1 MADKNI
7 KVKIDRAGVNSDLK
21 KISNDLKSAG
31 DNADS
36 LAKSNTSANKSL
48 SNMIPIA
55 KSAAV
60 GIAGVATAAVAGAT
74 ALVSFTRQNTLAI
87 KEMEKSARLAGL
99 NTQAFQAYAYAANS
113 VSVSQEKLSDILKDV
128 NDRVGEF
135 IAEGGGEFQ
144 FIFEELLQPIGVT
157 TDALKEMSSTEV
169 LGAVQKGLD
178 AVNADAKLTTTTYER
193 LANDATLLQ
202 PLLEDNGKALNEL
215 AKEANDLGLIIT
227 PDQIESAKEFNRQFE
242 ILERQTTVFGQ
253 SLASELAEPMKELV
267 KLSGV
272 LLKSLSQTF
281 EIGLTAKI
289 ENKRDEISELEASI
303 FERIKNAKEF
313 GGVTVLDA
321 LNPFSTDTGDT
332 GAMTK
337 DLERLRKELDLLEGQ
352 KKKINNSVNE
362 PENNSDDTSDS
373 PQDKLIAY
381 LKAEIERLK
390 NQSSDT
396 SESDDS
402 LKRRSDHLNQWI
414 AQTEE
419 FNNTEQQNLDL
430 WRDTQLT
437 QLEEWYE
444 LNKEKKDQY
453 EEALYNIGAKWDDE
467 STKLEDKRR
476 KESLDKDKKS
486 QQEKLAAFSAGQDAL
501 NSLADA
507 AEGRSAKLNALV
519 QGAAIFQASN
529 NVILAA
535 SQALALPG
543 DATVIQKM
551 SSYALVATA
560 GANLLSQFNSISEP
574 SRQTGGY
581 MQSGTP
587 YQVGGG
593 AHTSDPE
600 MYQSGGKSYLIDS
613 QAGMMT
619 RVTGNPGSQS
629 GQSGGVA
636 VSINNY
642 GQESTASVTDGGID
656 ENGVRQMII
665 EMTPSIMA
673 KEVNNASSPYRNA
686 MSVNSKTQ
694 WDYS

>member
-1 MADKNI
+1 MAEKTIKI
-7 KVKIDRAGVNSDLK
+7 KVDKTGAQRALDEINKTLGKVGLKAGVAK
-21 KISNDLKSAG
+21 KG
-31 DNADS
+31 ADD
-36 LAKSNTSANKSL
+36 ANGSMGK
-48 SNMIPIA
+48 MIPIMSNVA
-55 KSAAV
+55 LGLAGVGVAATASSAAL
-60 GIAGVATAAVAGAT
+60 VA
-74 ALVSFTRQNTLAI
+74 FTRQNTLAI
-87 KEMEKSARLAGL
+87 KEMEKSARMAGI

-113 VSVSQEKLSDILKDV
+113 VGISQEKLGDILKDV
-128 NDRVGEF
+128 NDKVGDF
-135 IAEGGGEFQ
+135 VSTGGGEFKDV
-144 FIFEELLQPIGVT
+144 FDNVLDPIGIT
-157 TDALKEMSSTEV
+157 IDQLKEMSSTEV
-169 LGAVQKGLD
+169 LIAVNKGLED
-178 AVNADAKLTTTTYER
+178 LGANGQEATFALESI
-193 LANDATLLQ
+193 ANDAVLLQ
-202 PLLEDNGKALNEL
+202 PLLEDNGKALKDL
-215 AKEANDLGLIIT
+215 SQEARDMGLIISPGQVKAANDFNKAFEAT
-227 PDQIESAKEFNRQFE
+227 AGKVDSFSQLLTAKMAPALTGLVELAGDLVTYLAGAFNLTLESQIESINDKIEKQVE
-242 ILERQTTVFGQ
+242 LIEKLKKDG
-253 SLASELAEPMKELV
+253 ASGNSYGALNNAPVETQIAIAESAIAGYRAELQALNSD
-267 KLSGV
+267 LSNTN
-272 LLKSLSQTF
+272 S
-281 EIGLTAKI
+281 LTAVTI
-289 ENKRDEISELEASI
+289 TGGGGTNTGGTSVTGLGATSPDEDKA
-303 FERIKNAKEF
+303 
-313 GGVTVLDA
+313 
-321 LNPFSTDTGDT
+321 
-332 GAMTK
+332 
-337 DLERLRKELDLLEGQ
+337 
-352 KKKINNSVNE
+352 NE
-362 PENNSDDTSDS
+362 
-373 PQDKLIAY
+373 DK
-381 LKAEIERLK
+381 
-390 NQSSDT
+390 
-396 SESDDS
+396 
-402 LKRRSDHLNQWI
+402 LKRRSDYLNQWI

-444 LNKEKKDQY
+444 LNKDKKEQY
-453 EEALYNIGAKWDDE
+453 EEALYNIGAKWDSE

-476 KESLDKDKKS
+476 QDSLDKDKAA

-581 MQSGTP
+581 MMGDTP

-593 AHTSDPE
+593 AHTGDPE

-619 RVTGNPGSQS
+619 RVSGNSGAQSSQ
-629 GQSGGVA
+629 GGGVA

>member
-1 MADKNI
+1 MAEKVI
-7 KVKIDRAGVNSDLK
+7 KVRVDKAGAQKEINAINKALKEAGVNAEVFSDSNK
-21 KISNDLKSAG
+21 K
-31 DNADS
+31 
-36 LAKSNTSANKSL
+36 ANKSL

-55 KSAAV
+55 KSAAIGITAV
-60 GIAGVATAAVAGAT
+60 GTAVVAGAT
-74 ALVSFTRQNTLAI
+74 ALVGFTRQNTLAI
-87 KEMEKSARLAGL
+87 KEMEKSARMAGI
-99 NTQAFQAYAYAANS
+99 NAQAFQAYAYAANS
-113 VSVSQEKLSDILKDV
+113 VSVSQEKFGDILKDV
-128 NDRVGEF
+128 NDKVGDF
-135 IAEGGGEFQ
+135 VSTGGGEFADV
-144 FIFEELLQPIGVT
+144 FEKVLEPMGVT
-157 TDALKEMSSTEV
+157 IDQLKEMSSTEV
-169 LGAVQKGLD
+169 LVAVNKGLED
-178 AVNADAKLTTTTYER
+178 LGANGQEATFVLEAI
-193 LANDATLLQ
+193 ANDAVLLQ
-202 PLLEDNGKALNEL
+202 PLLEDNGRALNEL
-215 AKEANDLGLIIT
+215 AAEARDMGLIISQ
-227 PDQIESAKEFNRQFE
+227 DQIDNANEFNRQFE
-242 ILERQTTVFGQ
+242 LLDRQVSVFGQ
-253 SLASELAEPMKELV
+253 SIAADLAPAMKELV
-267 KLSGV
+267 ELSGV
-272 LLKSLSQTF
+272 LLQSLSQTF
-281 EIGLTAKI
+281 ELGVDAKI
-289 ENKRDEISELEASI
+289 TNKQEEIAKLEASI

-313 GGVTVLDA
+313 GGVSIIDA

-332 GAMTK
+332 GAMTNE
-337 DLERLRKELDLLEGQ
+337 LEKLRKELELLEATR
-352 KKKINNSVNE
+352 NRTNSAITPVG
-362 PENNSDDTSDS
+362 S
-373 PQDKLIAY
+373 PQSSSATPTGRAAP
-381 LKAEIERLK
+381 KAE
-390 NQSSDT
+390 SSGD
-396 SESDDS
+396 EA
-402 LKRRSDHLNQWI
+402 LKRRSDYLNQWI

-444 LNKEKKDQY
+444 LNKDKKDQY

-476 KESLDKDKKS
+476 KESLDKDKKA
-486 QQEKLAAFSAGQDAL
+486 QDERLAAFSAGQDAL
-501 NSLADA
+501 SSLADA

-529 NVILAA
+529 NVILAT

-543 DATVIQKM
+543 DATVVQKM

-581 MQSGTP
+581 MMGDTP

-593 AHTSDPE
+593 AHTGDPE

-619 RVTGNPGSQS
+619 RVSSNSGTQS
-629 GQSGGVA
+629 GQGGGVA

>member
-1 MADKNI
+1 MAEKVI
-7 KVKIDRAGVNSDLK
+7 KVRVDKAGAQKEINAINKALKEAGVNAEVFSDSNK
-21 KISNDLKSAG
+21 KANS
-31 DNADS
+31 S
-36 LAKSNTSANKSL
+36 LT
-48 SNMIPIA
+48 NMIPIA
-55 KSAAV
+55 KNAAIGITAV
-60 GIAGVATAAVAGAT
+60 GTAVVAGAT
-74 ALVSFTRQNTLAI
+74 ALVGFTRQNTLAI

-113 VSVSQEKLSDILKDV
+113 VSVSQEKFSDILKDV

-144 FIFEELLQPIGVT
+144 FIFEELLEPIGVT
-157 TDALKEMSSTEV
+157 TEALKEMSSTEV

-202 PLLEDNGKALNEL
+202 PLLEDNAKALDEL
-215 AKEANDLGLIIT
+215 ASEARDMGLIISQ
-227 PDQIESAKEFNRQFE
+227 DQIDNANEFNRQFE
-242 ILERQTTVFGQ
+242 LLDRQASVFGQ
-253 SLASELAEPMKELV
+253 SLSAELSPAMKELV
-267 KLSGV
+267 ELSGV
-272 LLKSLSQTF
+272 LLQSLSQTF
-281 EIGLTAKI
+281 ELGVDAKI
-289 ENKRDEISELEASI
+289 ANKQEEIAKLEASI

-313 GGVTVLDA
+313 GGVSILDA

-337 DLERLRKELDLLEGQ
+337 ELEKLRKELELLEATR
-352 KKKINNSVNE
+352 NRTNSAVAQVG
-362 PENNSDDTSDS
+362 S
-373 PQDKLIAY
+373 PQSSGTSSTGRAAPQ
-381 LKAEIERLK
+381 AE
-390 NQSSDT
+390 SSGD
-396 SESDDS
+396 EA
-402 LKRRSDHLNQWI
+402 LKRRSDYLNQWI

-444 LNKEKKDQY
+444 LNKDKKEQY

-476 KESLDKDKKS
+476 QDSLDKDKAA
-486 QQEKLAAFSAGQDAL
+486 QDERLAAFSAGQDAL

-581 MQSGTP
+581 MMGGTP

-593 AHTSDPE
+593 AHTGDPE

-619 RVTGNPGSQS
+619 RVSSGSGTQS
-629 GQSGGVA
+629 GQGGGVA

>member
-7 KVKIDRAGVNSDLK
+7 KVKIDRAGVNTDLK
-21 KISNDLKSAG
+21 RISDDLKSAG
-31 DNADS
+31 DNADA
-36 LAKSNTSANKSL
+36 LTKSNTSANKSL

-55 KSAAV
+55 KSAAL
-60 GIAGVATAAVAGAT
+60 GITAVAGAAIAGAT

-113 VSVSQEKLSDILKDV
+113 VSVSQEKFSDILKDV

-157 TDALKEMSSTEV
+157 TEALKEMSSTEV

-202 PLLEDNGKALNEL
+202 PLLEDNARALDEL
-215 AKEANDLGLIIT
+215 ATEARNMGLIISQ
-227 PDQIESAKEFNRQFE
+227 DQIDSANEFNRQFE
-242 ILERQTTVFGQ
+242 LLDRQVSVFGQ
-253 SLASELAEPMKELV
+253 SIAADLAPAMKELV
-267 KLSGV
+267 ELSSV
-272 LLKSLSQTF
+272 LLQSLSKTF
-281 EIGLTAKI
+281 ELGVDAKI
-289 ENKRDEISELEASI
+289 ANKQEEIANLEAAI
-303 FERIKNAKEF
+303 FERIKNSKKY
-313 GGVTVLDA
+313 GGVSVLDA

-332 GAMTK
+332 SAMTA
-337 DLERLRKELDLLEGQ
+337 DLEKLRKELELLEATRN
-352 KKKINNSVNE
+352 KSNSAITPVGSTQSTSSTSVSS
-362 PENNSDDTSDS
+362 PASPVAVSGDD
-373 PQDKLIAY
+373 A
-381 LKAEIERLK
+381 
-390 NQSSDT
+390 
-396 SESDDS
+396 
-402 LKRRSDHLNQWI
+402 LKRRSDYLNQWI

-419 FNNTEQQNLDL
+419 LNNTEQQNLDL

-444 LNKEKKDQY
+444 LNKEKKEQY
-453 EEALYNIGAKWDDE
+453 EEALYNIGAKWDSE

-476 KESLDKDKKS
+476 QDSLDKDKAA

-581 MQSGTP
+581 MQSSTP

-593 AHTSDPE
+593 AHTTDPE
-600 MYQSGGKSYLIDS
+600 MYTSGGKSYLIDS

-619 RVTGNPGSQS
+619 RVTGNSGGQS
-629 GQSGGVA
+629 GQSGGVS

>member
-1 MADKNI
+1 MAEKVI
-7 KVKIDRAGVNSDLK
+7 KVRVDKQGAQKEINAINKALKEAGVNAEVFSDSNK
-21 KISNDLKSAG
+21 KANS
-31 DNADS
+31 S
-36 LAKSNTSANKSL
+36 LT
-48 SNMIPIA
+48 NMIPIA
-55 KSAAV
+55 KGAAL
-60 GIAGVATAAVAGAT
+60 GIGTVATAAVAGAT
-74 ALVSFTRQNTLAI
+74 ALVGFTRQNTLAI

-99 NTQAFQAYAYAANS
+99 NAQAFQAYAYAANS
-113 VSVSQEKLSDILKDV
+113 VGVSQEKFSDILKDV

-144 FIFEELLQPIGVT
+144 FIFEELLEPIGIT
-157 TDALKEMSSTEV
+157 TEALKEMSSTEV

-202 PLLEDNGKALNEL
+202 PLLEDNARGM
-215 AKEANDLGLIIT
+215 NDLAREARDMGLIIT
-227 PDQIESAKEFNRQFE
+227 PDQIENAKEFNRQFE

-272 LLKSLSQTF
+272 LLKSLSKTF

-289 ENKRDEISELEASI
+289 ENKRDEISELESSI

-313 GGVTVLDA
+313 GGVSVIDA

-337 DLERLRKELDLLEGQ
+337 DLEKLRKELDLLEEQ
-352 KKKINNSVNE
+352 KKKINDSTLGNDDSSDNKNE
-362 PENNSDDTSDS
+362 N

-381 LKAEIERLK
+381 LKSEIERLK
-390 NQSSDT
+390 NESGDT
-396 SESDDS
+396 SEGDDA
-402 LKRRSDHLNQWI
+402 LKRRSDYLNQWI

-444 LNKEKKDQY
+444 LNKDKREQY
-453 EEALYNIGAKWDDE
+453 EEALYNIGAKWDSE

-476 KESLDKDKKS
+476 QDSLDKDKKA
-486 QQEKLAAFSAGQDAL
+486 QDERLAAFSAGQDAL
-501 NSLADA
+501 NSLADV

-581 MQSGTP
+581 MMGDTP

-593 AHTSDPE
+593 AHTGDPE

-619 RVTGNPGSQS
+619 RVSSGSGAQS
-629 GQSGGVA
+629 GQGGGVA

>member
-1 MADKNI
+1 MAEKVI
-7 KVKIDRAGVNSDLK
+7 KVKVDKAGAQKDLDSINK
-21 KISNDLKSAG
+21 TMKETGS
-31 DNADS
+31 NADS
-36 LAKSNTSANKSL
+36 MAKSNASANKSL

-55 KSAAV
+55 KSAAT
-60 GIAGVATAAVAGAT
+60 GIAGVATAVAAGSA
-74 ALVSFTRQNTLAI
+74 ALVAFTRQNTLAI
-87 KEMEKSARLAGL
+87 KEMEKSARMAGI

-113 VSVSQEKLSDILKDV
+113 VGISQEKLGDILKDV
-128 NDRVGEF
+128 NDKVGDF
-135 IAEGGGEFQ
+135 VSTGGGEFADV
-144 FIFEELLQPIGVT
+144 FEKVLEPMGVT
-157 TDALKEMSSTEV
+157 IDQLKEMSSTEV
-169 LGAVQKGLD
+169 LVAVNKGLED
-178 AVNADAKLTTTTYER
+178 LGANGQEATFVLEAI
-193 LANDATLLQ
+193 ANDAVLLQ
-202 PLLEDNGKALNEL
+202 PLLEDNGKALKDL
-215 AKEANDLGLIIT
+215 SQEARDMGLIIS
-227 PDQIESAKEFNRQFE
+227 PDQVEAANDFNKAFEATAGKVDSFSQLLTAKMAPALTELVELAGDLVTYLAGAFNLTLESQIESINGKIEKQ
-242 ILERQTTVFGQ
+242 V
-253 SLASELAEPMKELV
+253 ELIEKLKKDGTSGNSYGALNNAPVETQIAIAESAIAGYRVELQALNAD
-267 KLSGV
+267 LSNTN
-272 LLKSLSQTF
+272 S
-281 EIGLTAKI
+281 LTAVTI
-289 ENKRDEISELEASI
+289 TGGGGTNTGGTSVTGLGATNPDEEKA
-303 FERIKNAKEF
+303 
-313 GGVTVLDA
+313 
-321 LNPFSTDTGDT
+321 
-332 GAMTK
+332 
-337 DLERLRKELDLLEGQ
+337 
-352 KKKINNSVNE
+352 NE
-362 PENNSDDTSDS
+362 E
-373 PQDKLIAY
+373 K
-381 LKAEIERLK
+381 
-390 NQSSDT
+390 
-396 SESDDS
+396 
-402 LKRRSDHLNQWI
+402 LKRRSDYLNQWI

-444 LNKEKKDQY
+444 LNKDKKEQY
-453 EEALYNIGAKWDDE
+453 EEALYNISAKWDDE

-476 KESLDKDKKS
+476 QDSLDKDKKA
-486 QQEKLAAFSAGQDAL
+486 QDERLAAFSAGQDAL

-543 DATVIQKM
+543 DATVVQKM

-581 MQSGTP
+581 MMGGTP

-593 AHTSDPE
+593 AHTTDPE
-600 MYQSGGKSYLIDS
+600 MYTSGGKSYLIDS

-619 RVTGNPGSQS
+619 RVTGNSGTQS
-629 GQSGGVA
+629 GQTGGVS

>member
-1 MADKNI
+1 MADKVI
-7 KVKIDRAGVNSDLK
+7 KVRVDKAGAQKEINAINKALKEAGVNAEVFSDSNK
-21 KISNDLKSAG
+21 KA
-31 DNADS
+31 
-36 LAKSNTSANKSL
+36 NTSL

-55 KSAAV
+55 KSAALGV
-60 GIAGVATAAVAGAT
+60 TAVAGAAIAGAT

-113 VSVSQEKLSDILKDV
+113 VSVSQEKFSDILKDV

-144 FIFEELLQPIGVT
+144 FIFEELLQPIGIT

-202 PLLEDNGKALNEL
+202 PLLEDNARALDEL
-215 AKEANDLGLIIT
+215 ATEARNMGLIISQ
-227 PDQIESAKEFNRQFE
+227 DQIDNANEFNRQFE
-242 ILERQTTVFGQ
+242 LLDRQVSVFGQ
-253 SLASELAEPMKELV
+253 SIAADLAPAMKELV
-267 KLSGV
+267 ELSSV
-272 LLKSLSQTF
+272 LLQSLSQTF
-281 EIGLTAKI
+281 ELGVDAKI
-289 ENKRDEISELEASI
+289 ANKQEEIANLEAAI
-303 FERIKNAKEF
+303 FERIKNSKKY
-313 GGVTVLDA
+313 GGVSVLDA

-332 GAMTK
+332 SAMTA
-337 DLERLRKELDLLEGQ
+337 DLEKLRKELELLEATRN
-352 KKKINNSVNE
+352 KSNSAITPVGSTQSTSSTSVSS
-362 PENNSDDTSDS
+362 PASPVAVSGDD
-373 PQDKLIAY
+373 A
-381 LKAEIERLK
+381 
-390 NQSSDT
+390 
-396 SESDDS
+396 
-402 LKRRSDHLNQWI
+402 LKRRSDYLNQWI

-453 EEALYNIGAKWDDE
+453 EEALYNIGAKWDAE

-476 KESLDKDKKS
+476 QDSLDKDKAA
-486 QQEKLAAFSAGQDAL
+486 QQEKLEAFSTGQDAL

-593 AHTSDPE
+593 AHTADPE
-600 MYQSGGKSYLIDS
+600 MYTSGGKSYLIDS

-619 RVTGNPGSQS
+619 RVTGNSGGQS

-673 KEVNNASSPYRNA
+673 REVNDATSPYRRQ

>member
-1 MADKNI
+1 MAEKTIKI
-7 KVKIDRAGVNSDLK
+7 KVDKTGAQRALDQVNKALGKVGLK
-21 KISNDLKSAG
+21 ADISKSSVDGA
-31 DNADS
+31 
-36 LAKSNTSANKSL
+36 NTSMGK
-48 SNMIPIA
+48 MIPIMSNVA
-55 KSAAV
+55 IGLGAV
-60 GIAGVATAAVAGAT
+60 GAAAVAGSA
-74 ALVSFTRQNTLAI
+74 ALVAFTRQNTLAI
-87 KEMEKSARLAGL
+87 KEMEKSARMAGL

-113 VSVSQEKLSDILKDV
+113 VSVSQEKFGDILKDV
-128 NDRVGEF
+128 NDKVGDF
-135 IAEGGGEFQ
+135 VATGGGEFKD
-144 FIFEELLQPIGVT
+144 IFENVLEPMGVT
-157 TDALKEMSSTEV
+157 IDQLKEMSSSEV
-169 LGAVQKGLD
+169 LIAVNKGLENLG
-178 AVNADAKLTTTTYER
+178 ANGQEVTFVLEAI
-193 LANDATLLQ
+193 ANDAVLLQ
-202 PLLEDNGKALNEL
+202 PLLEDNGRALNEL
-215 AKEANDLGLIIT
+215 AAEARDMGLIISQ
-227 PDQIESAKEFNRQFE
+227 DQIDNANEFNRQFE
-242 ILERQTTVFGQ
+242 LLDRQVSVFGQ
-253 SLASELAEPMKELV
+253 SLAAELSPAMKELV
-267 KLSGV
+267 ELSGV
-272 LLKSLSQTF
+272 LLQSLSQTF
-281 EIGLTAKI
+281 ELGVDAKI
-289 ENKRDEISELEASI
+289 INKQEEIAKLEAAI
-303 FERIKNAKEF
+303 FERIKNAKNF
-313 GGVTVLDA
+313 GSVSVLDA

-337 DLERLRKELDLLEGQ
+337 DLEKLRKELELLEA
-352 KKKINNSVNE
+352 
-362 PENNSDDTSDS
+362 T
-373 PQDKLIAY
+373 
-381 LKAEIERLK
+381 R
-390 NQSSDT
+390 NQSNSAITPVGTAQAT
-396 SESDDS
+396 SSTSSASAPSPVASSGDDA
-402 LKRRSDHLNQWI
+402 LKRRSDYLNQWI

-444 LNKEKKDQY
+444 LNKDKRDQY
-453 EEALYNIGAKWDDE
+453 EEALYNIGAKWDSE

-476 KESLDKDKKS
+476 QDSLAKDKAA
-486 QQEKLAAFSAGQDAL
+486 QDERLAAFSAGQDAL
-501 NSLADA
+501 NSLADV

-581 MQSGTP
+581 MMGDTP

-593 AHTSDPE
+593 AHTGDPE

-619 RVTGNPGSQS
+619 RVSSGSGTQS
-629 GQSGGVA
+629 GQGGGVA

>member
-1 MADKNI
+1 MAEKTIKI
-7 KVKIDRAGVNSDLK
+7 KVDKSGAQRALDQVNKALGKVGLK
-21 KISNDLKSAG
+21 ADISKSSVDGA
-31 DNADS
+31 
-36 LAKSNTSANKSL
+36 NTSMGK
-48 SNMIPIA
+48 MIPIMSNVA
-55 KSAAV
+55 IGLGAV
-60 GIAGVATAAVAGAT
+60 GAAAVAGST
-74 ALVSFTRQNTLAI
+74 ALIAFTRTNTLAI
-87 KEMEKSARLAGL
+87 KEMEKSARLAGI
-99 NTQAFQAYAYAANS
+99 NAQAFQAYAYAANS
-113 VSVSQEKLSDILKDV
+113 VGVSQEKFSDILKDV

-144 FIFEELLQPIGVT
+144 FIFEELLEPIGVT
-157 TDALKEMSSTEV
+157 TEALKEMSSTEV

-202 PLLEDNGKALNEL
+202 PLLEDNAKALDEL
-215 AKEANDLGLIIT
+215 ASEARDMGLIISQ
-227 PDQIESAKEFNRQFE
+227 DQIDNANEFNRQFE
-242 ILERQTTVFGQ
+242 LLDRQVSVFGQ
-253 SLASELAEPMKELV
+253 SLAAELSPAMKELV
-267 KLSGV
+267 ELSGA
-272 LLKSLSQTF
+272 LLQSLSQTF
-281 EIGLTAKI
+281 EIGVDAKI
-289 ENKRDEISELEASI
+289 ANKQEEIAKLEASI

-313 GGVTVLDA
+313 GGVSILDA

-337 DLERLRKELDLLEGQ
+337 DLEKLRKELELLEATR
-352 KKKINNSVNE
+352 NRTNSSVT
-362 PENNSDDTSDS
+362 PVGS
-373 PQDKLIAY
+373 PQSSTASSTGRSAPQ
-381 LKAEIERLK
+381 AE
-390 NQSSDT
+390 SSGD
-396 SESDDS
+396 EA
-402 LKRRSDHLNQWI
+402 LKRRSDYLNKWI
-414 AQTEE
+414 TQTEE

-444 LNKEKKDQY
+444 LNKDKKDQY

-476 KESLDKDKKS
+476 KESLDKDKKA
-486 QQEKLAAFSAGQDAL
+486 QDERLAAFSAGQDAL

-529 NVILAA
+529 NVILAT

-543 DATVIQKM
+543 DATVVQKM

-581 MQSGTP
+581 MMGDTP

-593 AHTSDPE
+593 AHTGDPE

-619 RVTGNPGSQS
+619 RVSSGSGGQS
-629 GQSGGVA
+629 GQGGGVA

>member
-1 MADKNI
+1 MAEKVI
-7 KVKIDRAGVNSDLK
+7 KVRVDKQGAQKEINAINKALKEAGVNAEVFSDSNK
-21 KISNDLKSAG
+21 K
-31 DNADS
+31 
-36 LAKSNTSANKSL
+36 ANKSL

-55 KSAAV
+55 KSAAIGITAV
-60 GIAGVATAAVAGAT
+60 GTAVVAGAT
-74 ALVSFTRQNTLAI
+74 ALVGFTRQNTLAI

-99 NTQAFQAYAYAANS
+99 NAQAFQAYAYAANS
-113 VSVSQEKLSDILKDV
+113 VSVSQEKFSDILKDV

-144 FIFEELLQPIGVT
+144 FIFEELLEPIGVT
-157 TDALKEMSSTEV
+157 TEALKEMSSTEV

-202 PLLEDNGKALNEL
+202 PLLEDNARGMNNL
-215 AKEANDLGLIIT
+215 AREARDMGLIISQE
-227 PDQIESAKEFNRQFE
+227 QIDKANEFNHSFE
-242 ILERQTTVFGQ
+242 LLDKQVEIFGQ
-253 SLASELAEPMKELV
+253 SISSELSPAMKELV
-267 KLSGV
+267 ELSGV
-272 LLKSLSQTF
+272 LLQSLSQTF
-281 EIGLTAKI
+281 ELGVDAKI
-289 ENKRDEISELEASI
+289 ANKQEEIAKLEASI

-313 GGVTVLDA
+313 GGVSIFDA

-337 DLERLRKELDLLEGQ
+337 DLEELRKELELLEATR
-352 KKKINNSVNE
+352 NRTNSTITPVG
-362 PENNSDDTSDS
+362 S
-373 PQDKLIAY
+373 PQ
-381 LKAEIERLK
+381 
-390 NQSSDT
+390 SSGVT
-396 SESDDS
+396 STGGLASPTESSGDDA
-402 LKRRSDHLNQWI
+402 LKRRSDYLNQWI

-444 LNKEKKDQY
+444 LNKDKKDQY
-453 EEALYNIGAKWDDE
+453 EEALYNIGAKWDGE
-467 STKLEDKRR
+467 STKLEDNRR
-476 KESLDKDKKS
+476 QDSLDKDKKA
-486 QQEKLAAFSAGQDAL
+486 QDERLAAFSAGQDAL
-501 NSLADA
+501 NLLADA

-529 NVILAA
+529 NVILAT

-543 DATVIQKM
+543 DASLPQKM
-551 SSYALVATA
+551 TSYALVASA
-560 GANLLSQFNSISEP
+560 GASLLSQFNSISEP

-581 MQSGTP
+581 MMGDTP

-593 AHTSDPE
+593 AHTGDPE

-619 RVTGNPGSQS
+619 RVSSGSGGQSGQS

-694 WDYS
+694 WDHS

>member
-1 MADKNI
+1 MAEKTIKI
-7 KVKIDRAGVNSDLK
+7 KVDKSGAQRALDQVNKALGKVGLK
-21 KISNDLKSAG
+21 ADISKSSVDGA
-31 DNADS
+31 
-36 LAKSNTSANKSL
+36 NTSMGK
-48 SNMIPIA
+48 MIPIMSNVA
-55 KSAAV
+55 IGLGAV
-60 GIAGVATAAVAGAT
+60 GAAAVAGST
-74 ALVSFTRQNTLAI
+74 ALIAFTRTNTLAI

-113 VSVSQEKLSDILKDV
+113 VSVSQEKFGDILKDV
-128 NDRVGEF
+128 NDKTGDF
-135 IAEGGGEFQ
+135 ISTGGGEFKDV
-144 FIFEELLQPIGVT
+144 FENVLEPMGVT
-157 TDALKEMSSTEV
+157 IDQLKEMSSSEV
-169 LGAVQKGLD
+169 LIAVNKGLED
-178 AVNADAKLTTTTYER
+178 LGANGQEVTFVLEAI
-193 LANDATLLQ
+193 ANDAVLLQ
-202 PLLEDNGKALNEL
+202 PLLEDNGRALNEL
-215 AKEANDLGLIIT
+215 AAEARDMGLIISQ
-227 PDQIESAKEFNRQFE
+227 DQIDNANEFNRQFE
-242 ILERQTTVFGQ
+242 LLDRQVSVFGQ
-253 SLASELAEPMKELV
+253 SIAADLSPAMKELV
-267 KLSGV
+267 ELSGV
-272 LLKSLSQTF
+272 LLQSLSQTF
-281 EIGLTAKI
+281 ELGVDAKI
-289 ENKRDEISELEASI
+289 INKQEEIAKLEAAI
-303 FERIKNAKEF
+303 FERIKNAKNF
-313 GGVTVLDA
+313 GSVSVLDA

-337 DLERLRKELDLLEGQ
+337 NLEKLRKELELLESTRNRTSGEITGSVGVNTGGSSSTGLSA
-352 KKKINNSVNE
+352 INPDEDKANE
-362 PENNSDDTSDS
+362 
-373 PQDKLIAY
+373 DK
-381 LKAEIERLK
+381 
-390 NQSSDT
+390 
-396 SESDDS
+396 
-402 LKRRSDHLNQWI
+402 LKRRSDYLNKWI
-414 AQTEE
+414 IQTEE

-444 LNKEKKDQY
+444 LNKDKREQY
-453 EEALYNIGAKWDDE
+453 EEALYNIGAKWDSE

-476 KESLDKDKKS
+476 QDSLDKDKAA
-486 QQEKLAAFSAGQDAL
+486 QDERLAAFSAGQDAL
-501 NSLADA
+501 NSLADV

-581 MQSGTP
+581 MMGDTP

-593 AHTSDPE
+593 AHTGDPE

-619 RVTGNPGSQS
+619 RVSSGSGTQS
-629 GQSGGVA
+629 GQGGGVA

-665 EMTPSIMA
+665 DMTPSIMA

>member
-1 MADKNI
+1 MANKVI
-7 KVKIDRAGVNSDLK
+7 KVRVDKAGAQKEINQINKALKQAGVNAEVFSDSNK
-21 KISNDLKSAG
+21 KA
-31 DNADS
+31 
-36 LAKSNTSANKSL
+36 NTSL
-48 SNMIPIA
+48 TNMIPTA
-55 KSAAV
+55 KSAALGITTV
-60 GIAGVATAAVAGAT
+60 GTAAVAGAT

-113 VSVSQEKLSDILKDV
+113 VSVSQEKFSDILKDV

-144 FIFEELLQPIGVT
+144 FIFEELLEPIGVT
-157 TDALKEMSSTEV
+157 NEALKEMSSTEV

-202 PLLEDNGKALNEL
+202 PLLEGNARVLNEL
-215 AKEANDLGLIIT
+215 AHEASQMGLIISQE
-227 PDQIESAKEFNRQFE
+227 QIDKANEFNRSFE
-242 ILERQTTVFGQ
+242 LLDRQVTVFGQ
-253 SLASELAEPMKELV
+253 SLAAELSPAMKELV
-267 KLSGV
+267 ELSGV
-272 LLKSLSQTF
+272 LLSSLSQTF
-281 EIGLTAKI
+281 ELGIDAKI
-289 ENKRDEISELEASI
+289 INKQEEIAELEAAM
-303 FERIKNAKEF
+303 FERIKSGAKNF
-313 GGVTVLDA
+313 GDVSIFDA
-321 LNPFSTDTGDT
+321 LNPFSDDTGDT
-332 GAMTK
+332 AAMTA
-337 DLERLRKELDLLEGQ
+337 DLEKLRKELELLEEQ
-352 KKKINNSVNE
+352 KKR
-362 PENNSDDTSDS
+362 T
-373 PQDKLIAY
+373 
-381 LKAEIERLK
+381 IEAPVSNPLVE
-390 NQSSDT
+390 QV
-396 SESDDS
+396 SESLPIS
-402 LKRRSDHLNQWI
+402 SQQGGVSSEQNANEEALNRRAEYLNAWI
-414 AQTEE
+414 AQTEQY
-419 FNNTEQQNLDL
+419 NNTEQQNLDL

-444 LNKEKKDQY
+444 LNKDKKDQY
-453 EEALYNIGAKWDDE
+453 EEALYNIGAKWMSDTE
-467 STKLEDKRR
+467 KLEDKQRQA
-476 KESLDKDKKS
+476 SLDKDKEAQK
-486 QQEKLAAFSAGQDAL
+486 ERLAAFSAGQDAL

-543 DATVIQKM
+543 DATVFQKM

-574 SRQTGGY
+574 SRQVGGY
-581 MQSGTP
+581 MQSNTP

-593 AHTSDPE
+593 AHTTDPE
-600 MYQSGGKSYLIDS
+600 MYTSGGKSYLIDS

-619 RVTGNPGSQS
+619 RVTGNSGSQS

-665 EMTPSIMA
+665 EMTPNIMA

>member
-7 KVKIDRAGVNSDLK
+7 KVKIDRAGVNRDLK
-21 KISNDLKSAG
+21 KISDDLKSAG
-31 DNADS
+31 QNAEY
-36 LAKSNTSANKSL
+36 LTGSNKKANSSL
-48 SNMIPIA
+48 SNMIPVA
-55 KSAAV
+55 KSAALAITAV
-60 GIAGVATAAVAGAT
+60 GTAAVAGAT

-113 VSVSQEKLSDILKDV
+113 VSVSQEKFSDILKDV

-135 IAEGGGEFQ
+135 IAEGGGEFK
-144 FIFEELLQPIGVT
+144 FIFEELLEPIGVT
-157 TDALKEMSSTEV
+157 TEALKEMSSTEV

-202 PLLEDNGKALNEL
+202 PLLEDNARVLNEL
-215 AKEANDLGLIIT
+215 AHEASQMGLIISQ
-227 PDQIESAKEFNRQFE
+227 DQIDKANEFNRSFE
-242 ILERQTTVFGQ
+242 LLDKQVEIFGQ
-253 SLASELAEPMKELV
+253 SLAAELSPAMKELV
-267 KLSGV
+267 ELSGV
-272 LLKSLSQTF
+272 LLSSLSQTF
-281 EIGLTAKI
+281 ELGIDAKI
-289 ENKRDEISELEASI
+289 INKQEEIAELEAAM
-303 FERIKNAKEF
+303 FERIKAGAKNF
-313 GGVTVLDA
+313 GDVSIFDA
-321 LNPFSTDTGDT
+321 LNPFSDDTGDT
-332 GAMTK
+332 AAMTA
-337 DLERLRKELDLLEGQ
+337 DLERLRKELELLEEQ
-352 KKKINNSVNE
+352 KKRTIEAPVSQ
-362 PENNSDDTSDS
+362 PSTGQAGTS
-373 PQDKLIAY
+373 IA
-381 LKAEIERLK
+381 LPS
-390 NQSSDT
+390 QQSGTSSSDK
-396 SESDDS
+396 SNDEA
-402 LKRRSDHLNQWI
+402 LKRRAEYLNAWI
-414 AQTEE
+414 AQTEQY
-419 FNNTEQQNLDL
+419 NNTEQQNLDL

-444 LNKEKKDQY
+444 LNKDKKEQY
-453 EEALYNIGAKWDDE
+453 EEALYNIGAKWLDE
-467 STKLEDKRR
+467 SDKLEDKARADKLA
-476 KESLDKDKKS
+476 KEKAA
-486 QQEKLAAFSAGQDAL
+486 QRERLAAFSDGQDAL

-543 DATVIQKM
+543 DATVFQKM

-574 SRQTGGY
+574 SRQVGGY
-581 MQSGTP
+581 MQSNTP

-593 AHTSDPE
+593 AHTTDPE
-600 MYQSGGKSYLIDS
+600 MYTSGGKSYLIDS

-619 RVTGNPGSQS
+619 RVTGNSGAQS
-629 GQSGGVA
+629 GQAGGVA

-665 EMTPSIMA
+665 EMTPNIMA

>member
-1 MADKNI
+1 MADKVI
-7 KVKIDRAGVNSDLK
+7 KVRVDKQGAQKEINQINKALKEAGVNAEVF
-21 KISNDLKSAG
+21 AG
-31 DNADS
+31 T
-36 LAKSNTSANKSL
+36 NTKANSSL
-48 SNMIPIA
+48 SNMIPVA
-55 KSAAV
+55 KSAALGITAV
-60 GIAGVATAAVAGAT
+60 GTAAVAGAA

-113 VSVSQEKLSDILKDV
+113 VSVSQEKFSDILKDV

-144 FIFEELLQPIGVT
+144 FIFEELLEPIGVT
-157 TDALKEMSSTEV
+157 AEALKEMSSTEV

-202 PLLEDNGKALNEL
+202 PLLEDNARVLNEL
-215 AKEANDLGLIIT
+215 AHEASQMGLIISQ
-227 PDQIESAKEFNRQFE
+227 DQIDKANEFNRSFE
-242 ILERQTTVFGQ
+242 LLNRQVTVFGQ
-253 SLASELAEPMKELV
+253 SLAAELSPAMKELV
-267 KLSGV
+267 ELSGV
-272 LLKSLSQTF
+272 LLSSLSQTF
-281 EIGLTAKI
+281 ELGIDAKI
-289 ENKRDEISELEASI
+289 INKQEEIAELEAAM
-303 FERIKNAKEF
+303 FERIKSGAKNF
-313 GGVTVLDA
+313 GDVSIFDA
-321 LNPFSTDTGDT
+321 LNPFSDDTGDT
-332 GAMTK
+332 AAMTA
-337 DLERLRKELDLLEGQ
+337 DLEKLRKELELLEEQ
-352 KKKINNSVNE
+352 KKRTIEAPVSQPTTGQDGE
-362 PENNSDDTSDS
+362 SIALPSQQSGASISDKSNDE
-373 PQDKLIAY
+373 A
-381 LKAEIERLK
+381 
-390 NQSSDT
+390 
-396 SESDDS
+396 
-402 LKRRSDHLNQWI
+402 LKRRAEYLNAWI
-414 AQTEE
+414 AQTEQY
-419 FNNTEQQNLDL
+419 NNTEQQNLDL

-444 LNKEKKDQY
+444 LNKDKKEQY
-453 EEALYNIGAKWDDE
+453 EEALYNIGAKWMSDTE
-467 STKLEDKRR
+467 KLEDKQRQA
-476 KESLDKDKKS
+476 SLDKDKEAQK
-486 QQEKLAAFSAGQDAL
+486 ERLAAFSAGQDAL

-543 DATVIQKM
+543 DATVFQKM

-574 SRQTGGY
+574 SRQVGGY
-581 MQSGTP
+581 MQSNTP

-593 AHTSDPE
+593 AHTTDPE
-600 MYQSGGKSYLIDS
+600 MYTSGGKSYLIDS

-619 RVTGNPGSQS
+619 RVTGNSGVQS
-629 GQSGGVA
+629 GQAGGVA

>member
-1 MADKNI
+1 MAEKTIKI
-7 KVKIDRAGVNSDLK
+7 KVDKSGAQRALDQVNKALGKVGLK
-21 KISNDLKSAG
+21 ADISKSSVDGA
-31 DNADS
+31 
-36 LAKSNTSANKSL
+36 NTSMGK
-48 SNMIPIA
+48 MIPIMSNVA
-55 KSAAV
+55 IGLGAV
-60 GIAGVATAAVAGAT
+60 GAAAVAGST
-74 ALVSFTRQNTLAI
+74 ALIAFTRTNTLAI
-87 KEMEKSARLAGL
+87 KEMEKSARLAGI
-99 NTQAFQAYAYAANS
+99 NAQAFQAYAYAANS
-113 VSVSQEKLSDILKDV
+113 VGVSQEKFSDILKDV

-144 FIFEELLQPIGVT
+144 FIFEELLEPIGVT
-157 TDALKEMSSTEV
+157 TEALKEMSSTEV
-169 LGAVQKGLD
+169 LGAVQRGLD

-215 AKEANDLGLIIT
+215 AKEASDLGLIIT
-227 PDQIESAKEFNRQFE
+227 PDQIENAKEFNRQFE

-272 LLKSLSQTF
+272 LLKSLSKTF

-289 ENKRDEISELEASI
+289 ENKRDEISELESSI

-313 GGVTVLDA
+313 GGVSVIDA

-337 DLERLRKELDLLEGQ
+337 DLEKLRKELDLLEEQ
-352 KKKINNSVNE
+352 KKKINDSTLGNDDSSGNKNE
-362 PENNSDDTSDS
+362 N

-381 LKAEIERLK
+381 LKSEIERLK
-390 NQSSDT
+390 NESGDT
-396 SESDDS
+396 SEGDDA
-402 LKRRSDHLNQWI
+402 LKRRSDYLNQWI

-444 LNKEKKDQY
+444 LNKDKREQY
-453 EEALYNIGAKWDDE
+453 EEALYNIGAKWDAE

-476 KESLDKDKKS
+476 QDSLDKDKAA

-501 NSLADA
+501 NSLADV

-581 MQSGTP
+581 MMGGTP

-593 AHTSDPE
+593 AHTGDPE

-619 RVTGNPGSQS
+619 RVSSNSGSQS
-629 GQSGGVA
+629 GQGGGVA

>member
-1 MADKNI
+1 MADKVI
-7 KVKIDRAGVNSDLK
+7 KVRVDKAGAQKEINQINKALKQAGVNAEVFSDSNK
-21 KISNDLKSAG
+21 KASS
-31 DNADS
+31 
-36 LAKSNTSANKSL
+36 SL
-48 SNMIPIA
+48 SNMIPVA
-55 KSAAV
+55 KSAAFGITAV
-60 GIAGVATAAVAGAT
+60 GTAAVTGST
-74 ALVSFTRQNTLAI
+74 ALVAFTRQNTLAI

-113 VSVSQEKLSDILKDV
+113 VSVSQEKFSDILKDV

-144 FIFEELLQPIGVT
+144 FIFEELLEPIGVT
-157 TDALKEMSSTEV
+157 TEALKEMSSTEV

-202 PLLEDNGKALNEL
+202 PLLEDNARALDGL
-215 AKEANDLGLIIT
+215 AAEARDMGLIISQ
-227 PDQIESAKEFNRQFE
+227 DQIDNANEFNRQFE
-242 ILERQTTVFGQ
+242 LLDRQVTVFGQ
-253 SLASELAEPMKELV
+253 SLSAELSPAMKELV
-267 KLSGV
+267 ELSGV
-272 LLKSLSQTF
+272 LLQSLSQTF
-281 EIGLTAKI
+281 ELGVDAKI
-289 ENKRDEISELEASI
+289 ANKQEEIAKLEAAI
-303 FERIKNAKEF
+303 FERIKGAKEF
-313 GGVTVLDA
+313 GGVSIFDA

-337 DLERLRKELDLLEGQ
+337 DLEKLRKELELLEASR
-352 KKKINNSVNE
+352 NRTNSAVT
-362 PENNSDDTSDS
+362 PIGSTQSTGSTSVSSPTSPVAVSGDD
-373 PQDKLIAY
+373 A
-381 LKAEIERLK
+381 
-390 NQSSDT
+390 
-396 SESDDS
+396 
-402 LKRRSDHLNQWI
+402 LKRRSDYLNQWI
-414 AQTEE
+414 AQTEQ

-444 LNKEKKDQY
+444 LNKDKRDQY

-476 KESLDKDKKS
+476 QDSLDKDKAA
-486 QQEKLAAFSAGQDAL
+486 QDERLAAFSAGQDAL

-543 DATVIQKM
+543 DATVVQKM

-581 MQSGTP
+581 MMGGTP

-600 MYQSGGKSYLIDS
+600 MYTSGGKSYLIDS

-619 RVTGNPGSQS
+619 RVTGNSGAQS
-629 GQSGGVA
+629 GQVYGGMSV
-636 VSINNY
+636 VVNNN
-642 GQESTASVTDGGID
+642 GPESTATVTDGGID

-673 KEVNNASSPYRNA
+673 REVNNASSPYRNA

>member
-1 MADKNI
+1 MAEKVI
-7 KVKIDRAGVNSDLK
+7 KVRVDKAGAQKEINAINKALKEAGVNAEVFSDSNK
-21 KISNDLKSAG
+21 K
-31 DNADS
+31 
-36 LAKSNTSANKSL
+36 ANKSL

-55 KSAAV
+55 KSAAIGITAV
-60 GIAGVATAAVAGAT
+60 GTAVVAGAT
-74 ALVSFTRQNTLAI
+74 ALVGFTRQNTLAI
-87 KEMEKSARLAGL
+87 KEMEKSARMAGI
-99 NTQAFQAYAYAANS
+99 NAQAFQAYAYAANS
-113 VSVSQEKLSDILKDV
+113 VSVSQEKFGDILKDV
-128 NDRVGEF
+128 NDKVGDF
-135 IAEGGGEFQ
+135 VATGGGEFADV
-144 FIFEELLQPIGVT
+144 FEKVLEPMGVT
-157 TDALKEMSSTEV
+157 IDQLKEMSSTEV
-169 LGAVQKGLD
+169 LVAVNKGLED
-178 AVNADAKLTTTTYER
+178 LGANGQEATFVLEAI
-193 LANDATLLQ
+193 ANDAVLLQ
-202 PLLEDNGKALNEL
+202 PLLEDNGRALNEL
-215 AKEANDLGLIIT
+215 AAEARDMGLIISQ
-227 PDQIESAKEFNRQFE
+227 DQVDNANEFNRQFE
-242 ILERQTTVFGQ
+242 LLDRQVSVFGQ
-253 SLASELAEPMKELV
+253 SIAADLAPAMKELV
-267 KLSGV
+267 ELSGV
-272 LLKSLSQTF
+272 LLQSLSQTF
-281 EIGLTAKI
+281 ELGVDAKI
-289 ENKRDEISELEASI
+289 ANKQEEIAKLEASI

-313 GGVTVLDA
+313 GGVSVFDA

-337 DLERLRKELDLLEGQ
+337 DLEKLRKELELLEATRNRTSGAITGSVG
-352 KKKINNSVNE
+352 INTGGSSSTGLSSINPDEDKANE
-362 PENNSDDTSDS
+362 
-373 PQDKLIAY
+373 DK
-381 LKAEIERLK
+381 
-390 NQSSDT
+390 
-396 SESDDS
+396 
-402 LKRRSDHLNQWI
+402 LKRRSDYLNQWI

-444 LNKEKKDQY
+444 LNKDKKDQY

-476 KESLDKDKKS
+476 KESLDKDKKA
-486 QQEKLAAFSAGQDAL
+486 QDERLAAFSTGQDAL

-529 NVILAA
+529 NVILAT

-543 DATVIQKM
+543 DATVVQKM

-581 MQSGTP
+581 MMGDTP

-593 AHTSDPE
+593 AHTGDPE

-619 RVTGNPGSQS
+619 RVSSGSGGQS
-629 GQSGGVA
+629 GQGGGVA

-673 KEVNNASSPYRNA
+673 REVNNASSPYRNA